1 MPIPL
6 VANILVTLDNE
17 EDKIFFEWCL
27 KSLVGVVDE
36 IIILNTGKNLKEVV
50 DICHSVLEGST
61 SSYLLKNDFSIIKE
75 QGFAA
80 ARNKLLQESPEN
92 CYILYRDSDEVGFP
106 EELKLL
112 KETIL
117 DTDRYDD
124 ISTYFIHF
132 CLGFNGYER
141 FEQRTTIFRK
151 TPETKWVNKV
161 HEKITHGQTTRS
173 IFYSDYTIHHYGYVR
188 SQEYVFN
195 RWHQYAILEGQTNPY
210 KDEEVNGTVVPYFR
224 EGREGPGKI
233 LEDRKK
239 TLIPY
244 FGKFPN
250 FVDTKYIESKQVV
263 L

>member
-1 MPIPL
+1 MSIPL

-27 KSLVGVVDE
+27 KSIVGIVDE
-36 IIILNTGKNLKEVV
+36 IIILNTGKNLLEVAEIV
-50 DICHSVLEGST
+50 PRILERST
-61 SSYLLKNDFSIIKE
+61 SKYQIKHNSSIIKE
-75 QGFAA
+75 HGFAA
-80 ARNKLLQESPEN
+80 ARNLMLQASPEN

-117 DTDRYDD
+117 NTDRYDD
-124 ISTYFIHF
+124 ISTYFIHL

-161 HEKITHGQTTRS
+161 HEKITHGLTTRS
-173 IFYSDYTIHHYGYVR
+173 IFYSDYTIFHFGYVR

-224 EGREGPGKI
+224 EGREGPDKI

-239 TLIPY
+239 TLMPY

-250 FVDTKYIESKQVV
+250 FVDKKYIESKQVV